1 MIKKTNRAIA
11 AMAVPA
17 VVAAACGI
25 AYVSTSDTSSGGG
38 SGFCAEMPDAVGLYT
53 GNPVTQ
59 MGVKVGKVT
68 SIVPKADHV
77 EVTFSLDDGRRYPA
91 DVKAVTRS
99 KSLLAD
105 RSVELVGNYK
115 SGSQLASG
123 KCIALGNSFTPK
135 SISQITGSAADFI
148 EAIAPEDGGQGLR
161 RALAGMETALHGN
174 GNDAQAMMRHAAA
187 AMDSPDQLI
196 SDIGAAIMNM
206 APLSEEALQRWS
218 AIRSIL
224 DQAPAVVNAV
234 TYDLLPGVIELCEGV
249 GYTGKTLYDVQ
260 RRYGDQIW
268 PFMHG
273 SVTDVIHL
281 AATRSKDIAGLLSV
295 IPSVTAVI
303 RQQTRDANGM
313 TVTYQQPIVETGAG
327 AVPTMPLL
335 DLVLGKAER

>member
-11 AMAVPA
+11 AMAVTA

-25 AYVSTSDTSSGGG
+25 AYISTFDTSSGG
-38 SGFCAEMPDAVGLYT
+38 GFCAEMPDAVGLYT

-77 EVTFSLDDGRRYPA
+77 EVTFSLDEGRKYPA
-91 DVKAVTRS
+91 NVKAVTRS

-115 SGSQLASG
+115 SGPQLASG
-123 KCIALGNSFTPK
+123 KCIALGNSYTPK

-148 EAIAPEDGGQGLR
+148 EAIAPEAGGQGLR
-161 RALAGMETALHGN
+161 RALAGMDTALHGN

-196 SDIGAAIMNM
+196 SDIAATIMNM
-206 APLSEEALQRWS
+206 APLSEAALQRWS

-268 PFMHG
+268 PFVHG

-295 IPSVTAVI
+295 IPSVTAAI
-303 RQQTRDANGM
+303 RQQTRDPNGM

-327 AVPTMPLL
+327 AAPTMPLL
-335 DLVLGKAER
+335 DLVLWKAER